1 LTNFEE
7 QLNQKTLSFQF
18 SFADQNFQLLPQKAI
33 YWQNEKALILADL
46 HLGKAS
52 HFRKQGLAIPAQSS
66 NRDYIVLDSLI
77 AEYEP
82 VKVLILGDLFHSE
95 YNTEWDFFGEFIKK
109 HSQIK
114 FELVMGNHDIL
125 SAEKYSSIGLTIH
138 GESLI
143 SGNLLFTH
151 YAMKISN
158 ENILNFSGHIH
169 PGVRLEGAGRQAIT
183 MPCFYRKES
192 NFILPAFGSLTGLK
206 ILKKEKN
213 TDIFGVSGDRIFR
226 I

>member
-1 LTNFEE
+1 
-7 QLNQKTLSFQF
+7 LSLQF

-46 HLGKAS
+46 HLGKAG
-52 HFRKQGLAIPAQSS
+52 HFRKQGLAIPSQSYQK
-66 NRDYIVLDSLI
+66 DYLVLESLI
-77 AEYEP
+77 VEYQP
-82 VKVLILGDLFHSE
+82 VRVLILGDLFHSE

-109 HSQIK
+109 NSKIK

-125 SAEKYSSIGLTIH
+125 SAEKYNSIGLVIH

-143 SGNLLFTH
+143 TENLLFTH
-151 YAMKISN
+151 YPMKISN

-169 PGVRLEGAGRQAIT
+169 PGVRLEGTGRQAIT
-183 MPCFYRKES
+183 MPCFYRKEA

-213 TDIFGVSGDRIFR
+213 TEIFGVSGDRIFR